1 METENVAR
9 GGGGK
14 TFLPALVGV
23 VVGLLIGGPSGAVV
37 GAPLLVKK
45 VAGQAAAGA
54 HGAPHES
61 GDEEAEGAEPAV
73 YVLDDIVLNPAG
85 TDGSR
90 FLIARVA
97 VTGKGETFAEKMKL
111 RDSEIRD
118 VVVRQL
124 GAKGVP
130 ELADAARRDA
140 IKKELL
146 GTLQQRLPGSG
157 IRAVL
162 FPQFV
167 IQ

>member
-1 METENVAR
+1 MASMDTDNVAQR
-9 GGGGK
+9 GGGK
-14 TFLPALVGV
+14 AFLPALVGV

-45 VAGQAAAGA
+45 VTGQAPAAG
-54 HGAPHES
+54 HGAAHEE
-61 GDEEAEGAEPAV
+61 DESTPPAV

-97 VTGKGETFAEKMKL
+97 VMGKGESFAEKMKL
-111 RDSEIRD
+111 RDAEIRD

-130 ELADAARRDA
+130 ELSDPARRDA

-146 GTLQQRLPGSG
+146 GVLRQRLPGGG
-157 IRAVL
+157 INAVL